1 MKEELHT
8 PQTEAGCYHV
18 PVLRERSVE
27 LLVTDPDGIYIDAT
41 FGGGGHTR
49 CILEQLSAQGHLYG
63 FDQDPDAAANAPEDE
78 RFTFIAS
85 NFRYAAHWMEY
96 YGVSQVQGILADLG
110 VSSHHFDTPERGFSF
125 RFEEALPDMRMNPR
139 AGISA
144 AELINSATE
153 SELADIL
160 YQYGELHDARQ
171 IAAALV
177 KARTDMPIQS
187 MERLV
192 ACLQPYLPHASEQ
205 RRNKLSRIFQAFRI
219 EINDELGALKAL
231 LTASEELL
239 PVGGRIAILTY
250 HSLED
255 RIVKQWLK
263 QEVTITKQQAMLY
276 GVAPRLFK
284 AVNNK
289 PITAGADELA
299 RNSRSRS
306 AKLRVAERQ

>member
-1 MKEELHT
+1 M
-8 PQTEAGCYHV
+8 
-18 PVLRERSVE
+18 
-27 LLVTDPDGIYIDAT
+27 
-41 FGGGGHTR
+41 
-49 CILEQLSAQGHLYG
+49 
-63 FDQDPDAAANAPEDE
+63 
-78 RFTFIAS
+78 
-85 NFRYAAHWMEY
+85 
-96 YGVSQVQGILADLG
+96 SQVQGILADLG

-144 AELINSATE
+144 AELINSAAE

-187 MERLV
+187 MEKLV

-231 LTASEELL
+231 LAASEELL

-255 RIVKQWLK
+255 RIVKQWFK
-263 QEVTITKQQAMLY
+263 QEVTITEQQAMLY
-276 GVAPRLFK
+276 GAAPRLFK

-289 PITAGADELA
+289 PITAG
-299 RNSRSRS
+299 S
-306 AKLRVAERQ
+306 